1 VPRNRSVSAVPDAT
15 VSRARP
21 QPFPSRNRSAL
32 RRRAIVGVLV
42 LLSLILITVSFRSP
56 ATGAVHGI
64 QTAGATVLRPFELG
78 AERIA
83 QPFRDVYGYFSGL
96 VHAKRENARL
106 RADLD
111 RVRQQLIQNQNAQQ
125 DYSTLLG
132 QLHYID
138 SPQFPRDYRP
148 VNTRIIARAPSE
160 FDQHV
165 VIAAG
170 SGNGITLDTPVV
182 TQDGLVG
189 RVTALSSNAAEVT
202 LITDDE
208 SAVQAR
214 DLRSGAIGLVRHGQG
229 QGQMILDR
237 VGKESDVRS
246 GDVIVTAGTQSKQYP
261 SLFPRGIQIGQV
273 VSVGQTDTAPYK
285 AIQIQP
291 YVNFASLDSVI
302 ALVTKKR
309 IPVAP

>member
-1 VPRNRSVSAVPDAT
+1 
-15 VSRARP
+15 
-21 QPFPSRNRSAL
+21 
-32 RRRAIVGVLV
+32 VLV
-42 LLSLILITVSFRSP
+42 LLSLLLITLSFREP
-56 ATGAVHGI
+56 ATGALHGV
-64 QTAGATVLRPFELG
+64 QSAGATVLRPFEVG

-83 QPFRDVYGYFSGL
+83 RPFRDTYGYFRGL

-111 RVRQQLIQNQNAQQ
+111 RVRQQVIQNQNAQQ
-125 DYSTLLG
+125 DYKTLLG
-132 QLHYID
+132 QLRYID
-138 SPQFPRDYRP
+138 SPRFPRDYDP

-170 SGNGITLDTPVV
+170 SNDGIVLDTPVV

-189 RVTALSSNAAEVT
+189 RVTALSGSAAEVT

-237 VGKESDVRS
+237 VGKDADVQS
-246 GDVIVTAGTQSKQYP
+246 GDTIVTAGTQSKQFP
-261 SLFPRGIQIGQV
+261 SLFPRGIQVGQV
-273 VSVGQTDTAPYK
+273 ISVGQTDTAPYK
-285 AIQIQP
+285 AIQIQS
-291 YVNFASLDSVI
+291 YVNFPSLDSVI

>member
-1 VPRNRSVSAVPDAT
+1 VVG
-15 VSRARP
+15 
-21 QPFPSRNRSAL
+21 AL
-32 RRRAIVGVLV
+32 VV
-42 LLSLILITVSFRSP
+42 LSLVLITVSFRAP
-56 ATGAVHGI
+56 ATGAIHGV
-64 QTAGATVLRPFELG
+64 QSAGATVLRPFEVG

-83 QPFRDVYGYFSGL
+83 RPFRDVYGYFSGL
-96 VHAKRENARL
+96 AHAKSENGRL
-106 RADLD
+106 RAELD
-111 RVRQQLIQNQNAQQ
+111 RVRQALIQNQNAQQ
-125 DYSTLLG
+125 DYKTLLG

-138 SPQFPRDYRP
+138 SPQFPRDYSP

-170 SGNGITLDTPVV
+170 SSNGLKLNTPVV

-189 RVTALSSNAAEVT
+189 TVTALSSLSAEVT

-214 DLRSGAIGLVRHGQG
+214 DLRSAAIGLVRHGQG
-229 QGQMILDR
+229 QGQLILDR
-237 VGKESDVRS
+237 VGKDADVRV

-273 VSVGQTDTAPYK
+273 TSVGQTDTAPYK
-285 AIQIQP
+285 TIQVQP
-291 YVNFASLDSVI
+291 YVNFNSLDSVI
-302 ALVTKKR
+302 ALVTKKP

>member
-1 VPRNRSVSAVPDAT
+1 M
-15 VSRARP
+15 
-21 QPFPSRNRSAL
+21 
-32 RRRAIVGVLV
+32 
-42 LLSLILITVSFRSP
+42 LLSLVLITLSFREP
-56 ATGAVHGI
+56 ATGALHGV
-64 QTAGATVLRPFELG
+64 QSAGATVLRPFEIG

-83 QPFRDVYGYFSGL
+83 RPFRDVYGYFRGL

-125 DYSTLLG
+125 DYKTLLA

-148 VNTRIIARAPSE
+148 VNTRIIARPPSE

-170 SGNGITLDTPVV
+170 SNDGIGLDTPVV

-189 RVTALSSNAAEVT
+189 RVTALTGSAAEVT

-237 VGKESDVRS
+237 VGKDADVQT
-246 GDVIVTAGTQSKQYP
+246 GDVIVTAGTQSKQFP

-273 VSVGQTDTAPYK
+273 ISVGQTDTAPYK

-291 YVNFASLDSVI
+291 YVNFPSLDSVI
-302 ALVTKKR
+302 ALVTKKK

>member
-1 VPRNRSVSAVPDAT
+1 
-15 VSRARP
+15 
-21 QPFPSRNRSAL
+21 
-32 RRRAIVGVLV
+32 V
-42 LLSLILITVSFRSP
+42 LLSLLLITLSFREP
-56 ATGAVHGI
+56 TTGALHGV
-64 QTAGATVLRPFELG
+64 QSAGATVLRPFEVG

-83 QPFRDVYGYFSGL
+83 RPFRDTYGYFRGL

-111 RVRQQLIQNQNAQQ
+111 RVRQQVIQNQNAQQ
-125 DYSTLLG
+125 DYKTLLG
-132 QLHYID
+132 QLRYID
-138 SPQFPRDYRP
+138 SPRFPRDYEP

-170 SGNGITLDTPVV
+170 SNDGIVLDTPVV

-189 RVTALSSNAAEVT
+189 RVTALSGSAAEVT

-237 VGKESDVRS
+237 IGKDADVQS
-246 GDVIVTAGTQSKQYP
+246 GDVIVTAGTQSKQFP
-261 SLFPRGIQIGQV
+261 SLFPRGIQVGQV
-273 VSVGQTDTAPYK
+273 ISVGQTDTAPYK

-291 YVNFASLDSVI
+291 YVNFPSLDSVI

>member
-1 VPRNRSVSAVPDAT
+1 V
-15 VSRARP
+15 
-21 QPFPSRNRSAL
+21 
-32 RRRAIVGVLV
+32 VGALV
-42 LLSLILITVSFRSP
+42 LLSLVLITLSFREP
-56 ATGAVHGI
+56 TTGALHGV
-64 QTAGATVLRPFELG
+64 QSAGATVLRPFEVG

-83 QPFRDVYGYFSGL
+83 RPFRDVYGYFRGL
-96 VHAKRENARL
+96 VHAKRENGRL

-111 RVRQQLIQNQNAQQ
+111 RVRQELIQNRNAQQ
-125 DYSTLLG
+125 DYKTLLG
-132 QLHYID
+132 QLRYID
-138 SPQFPRDYRP
+138 SPQFPRDYLP

-170 SGNGITLDTPVV
+170 STHGIGLDTPVV

-189 RVTALSSNAAEVT
+189 RVTALSSDSADVT

-237 VGKESDVRS
+237 IGKASDVQT
-246 GDVIVTAGTQSKQYP
+246 GDVVVTAGTQSKQYP

-273 VSVGQTDTAPYK
+273 ISVGQTDTAPYK